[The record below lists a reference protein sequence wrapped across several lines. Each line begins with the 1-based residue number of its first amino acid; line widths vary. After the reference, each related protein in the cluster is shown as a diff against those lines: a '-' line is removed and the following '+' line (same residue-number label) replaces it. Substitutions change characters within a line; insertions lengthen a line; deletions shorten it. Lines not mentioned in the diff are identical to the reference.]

1 MKLFEKRKKKKKRK
15 KIKEEE
21 GKGDEKFSGSIS
33 RSRRI

>member
-21 GKGDEKFSGSIS
+21 GKGDEKFSGLIL